1 MAMLWLLIL
10 GLVLPFF
17 VGIVSQGVTVDEIES
32 LKAQKAELGKKRE
45 QAQAELDRLE
55 SELGGLI
62 DKKLALD
69 AELVAINDE
78 IEATEALIAAYR
90 DEIEKKSAELADTE
104 LRRDELYEVFK
115 QRLRVMYEDGQTSY
129 IALLLQSGSLGEL
142 LDRADAIELIVAK
155 DRKTVNELNELA
167 GTQKVLLAELEAAK
181 AAADAELVSLE
192 AAKADIISNRD
203 RADAVMMEFEEKKS
217 ENLADVEKFLALEE
231 AADAEI
237 AASIAA
243 YNKEQEEKKKAEE
256 EAKKKAEEEAKR
268 KAEEEAKKKA
278 EEEAK
283 KKAEEEAAKKKAEEE
298 AKKKAEEEAIAAE
311 KFTWPVPGFK
321 WITDD
326 YGYRTHPI
334 TGKVSFHAGID
345 VGVYL
350 GEPIYAT
357 AAGKVISNTYN
368 SAYGYMIKI
377 DHGDGW
383 VSLYAHFCRKS
394 SLAVGT
400 VVKKGQVVGY
410 CGSTGLST
418 GPHLHFGLYKDG
430 ASVNPLDHMTRR

>member
-256 EAKKKAEEEAKR
+256 EAKKKAEEEAK
-268 KAEEEAKKKA
+268 
-278 EEEAK
+278 
-283 KKAEEEAAKKKAEEE
+283 KKAEEE